1 MLKKLNFLI
10 EKRHKKKLFLI
21 FIFLIFCSVLEIVGI
36 GAIPLMVSAYLD
48 NNTINALQNNTL
60 LIYFEDYLNEDKILF
75 FLGFVIILV
84 FFIKNSL
91 LGFIA
96 YLEGKV
102 FKNITEE
109 NASKLYRH
117 YLNQNLTFFF

>member
-21 FIFLIFCSVLEIVGI
+21 LIFLIFCSVLEIIGI

-75 FLGFVIILV
+75 F
-84 FFIKNSL
+84 
-91 LGFIA
+91 
-96 YLEGKV
+96 
-102 FKNITEE
+102 
-109 NASKLYRH
+109 
-117 YLNQNLTFFF
+117 

>member
-1 MLKKLNFLI
+1 M
-10 EKRHKKKLFLI
+10 I

-84 FFIKNSL
+84 FFIKILFWDL
-91 LGFIA
+91 LHI
-96 YLEGKV
+96 LKV
-102 FKNITEE
+102 KFLKI
-109 NASKLYRH
+109 
-117 YLNQNLTFFF
+117 